1 MDTVIE
7 QVFKLCESCDE
18 PYLVQKDDDGYC
30 QDCRIAQEEATVL
43 TRDIKGV
50 LMKQDYQISPTGPS
64 DARIVIVVDAPTARE
79 VSSGH
84 VLGDDVEYGRL
95 LNSIWLLSGCKERAS
110 TSRLS

>member
-43 TRDIKGV
+43 TRDIKGF
-50 LMKQDYQISPTGPS
+50 
-64 DARIVIVVDAPTARE
+64 
-79 VSSGH
+79 
-84 VLGDDVEYGRL
+84 
-95 LNSIWLLSGCKERAS
+95 
-110 TSRLS
+110 